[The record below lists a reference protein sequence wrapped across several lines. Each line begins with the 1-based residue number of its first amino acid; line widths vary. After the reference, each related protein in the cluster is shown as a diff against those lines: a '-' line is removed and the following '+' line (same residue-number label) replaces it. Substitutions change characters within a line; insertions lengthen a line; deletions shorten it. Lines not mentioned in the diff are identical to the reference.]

1 VDGTALGPWLSWLLF
16 TTPTVHGDHGAFV
29 IVLLFLVTGL
39 GGLGLWLLTWLM
51 TGGTDITG
59 DPTYGKPKQ

>member
-1 VDGTALGPWLSWLLF
+1 MTHVVDLAGWVLVK
-16 TTPTVHGDHGAFV
+16 TPTIKGDDGAFLIAV
-29 IVLLFLVTGL
+29 LFLIVGL

-59 DPTYGKPKQ
+59 DPNYGKPKHEQ